1 MARSLTSK
9 YIVLLAHIGALV
21 TVTCWGTSFLCTK
34 VLMESGGFTPV
45 EVYVYRFVL
54 AYLILLAMTFRK
66 IFSDSWK
73 DEFQFLI
80 SGICCGSLYFITE
93 NYALKATTT
102 GNVSLLASVSPLF
115 TTMLMAIIFKSRI
128 RFGEIIGSVLAFTG
142 VACVIFSHGEGF
154 EIHPAGDLLALSAS
168 LSWAVYTIA
177 VRSLIPR
184 YSSLFI
190 TRKLFLYGVLT
201 AVPFLFLQQQPL
213 HIGELFNLSNPQ
225 YIVNLLFLVVMCS
238 VVSYLMWN
246 EAMKILGSVSA
257 NNYLYMQPLVT
268 MIAAYFVF
276 DEKIYLLGYIGCALI
291 IGGLI
296 IADKLNVDWR
306 LRRS

>member
-201 AVPFLFLQQQPL
+201 AVPLLFLQQQPL